1 MPTSLTITICITL
14 TLAIT
19 AGAFYWG
26 KYIGITLKTSADNQ
40 TRINLATKQIEEM
53 AEAIEQLNYQLD
65 NDKREKVG
73 YQSQKQGWDPADP
86 LSSAERR

>member
-1 MPTSLTITICITL
+1 MPTPLTISICLAL

-26 KYIGITLKTSADNQ
+26 KFIGITLKTSTDNQ

-73 YQSQKQGWDPADP
+73 YQPQKQGWDPSNP
-86 LSSAERR
+86 LSSERR